1 MTSTI
6 SQKLAPLE
14 TNQRRINTAINLIID
29 GRTANYGEVTL
40 TASTAQTV
48 VTPSGAKISENSA
61 VFLTPRTANAAGAI
75 STTYVS
81 SVANGTFTLA
91 HASNAQTD
99 RTFDYAW
106 IG

>member
-1 MTSTI
+1 MTATI

-14 TNQRRINTAINLIID
+14 TNQRRINTAINKIIE
-29 GRTANYGEVTL
+29 GRTDNYGSVTL

-48 VTPSGAKISENSA
+48 ITPSGAQISENSA
-61 VFLTPRTANAAGAI
+61 VFLTPRTANAAAAI

-81 SVANGTFTLA
+81 AVANGTFTLS